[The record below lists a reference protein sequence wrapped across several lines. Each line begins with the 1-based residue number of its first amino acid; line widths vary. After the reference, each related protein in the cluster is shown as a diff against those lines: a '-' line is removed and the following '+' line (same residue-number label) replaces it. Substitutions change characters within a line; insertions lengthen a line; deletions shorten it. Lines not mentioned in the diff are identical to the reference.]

1 MALTVPSLEL
11 SNTGLIVEN
20 GYARVTA
27 FSWDITNYTKL
38 SVIVSTWKDGD
49 SFLSNKNRLFISQH
63 IIDISSHPN
72 YRTAYNTVADLIYTH
87 LINTVDVFA
96 NSTIV
101 E

>member
-1 MALTVPSLEL
+1 MALNVPSIEL
-11 SNTGLIVEN
+11 SNTGLVLEN

-38 SVIVSTWKDGD
+38 SVIVSTWKDRD
-49 SFLSNKNRLFISQH
+49 SFLASKNRLFISQY
-63 IIDISSHPN
+63 IINIADNPN
-72 YRTAYNTVADLIYTH
+72 YTTAYNTIADLIYTH
-87 LINTVDVFA
+87 LINTVDIFA